1 MAAPNEV
8 AVRIMNHLVTHDGNN
23 GHGYSQGSNRWGN
36 GIRETL
42 VIDGEAY
49 SFAGGDRDCSSGVIS
64 AYEAAGVDCGG
75 ATYTGNM
82 RSCMCSTGNF
92 SWEPMSYTAQPG
104 DVYLNERDHTAMC
117 KTAVP
122 DVLMQFSINENG
134 DIIGGREG
142 DQTGQESNTRPY
154 YDYPWNGILRYIG
167 EGSSDTPSY
176 GTQDHSIPDLRYRVC
191 SQAQGWLPEMVNHYD
206 PSGSGDDYAG
216 DGSPILYLAIDMPGW
231 YQACT
236 QQNGWLPAVRGYD
249 ASDREHGCAGDG
261 SPVTAVRCYYE
272 TQNPAATGW
281 LGIEYAV
288 ADVGCGF
295 LPDMVDLRDAGG
307 TADDFAGDGGV
318 AGAFRARIVAL

>member
-1 MAAPNEV
+1 MEHAP
-8 AVRIMNHLVTHDGNN
+8 L
-23 GHGYSQGSNRWGN
+23 HGLNDATIIVDESDSFGGKYER
-36 GIRETL
+36 R
-42 VIDGEAY
+42 GEQPLL
-49 SFAGGDRDCSSGVIS
+49 SPLSVDRTPLCTIL
-64 AYEAAGVDCGG
+64 
-75 ATYTGNM
+75 
-82 RSCMCSTGNF
+82 
-92 SWEPMSYTAQPG
+92 EP
-104 DVYLNERDHTAMC
+104 R
-117 KTAVP
+117 
-122 DVLMQFSINENG
+122 
-134 DIIGGREG
+134 
-142 DQTGQESNTRPY
+142 RP
-154 YDYPWNGILRYIG
+154 
-167 EGSSDTPSY
+167 
-176 GTQDHSIPDLRYRVC
+176 
-191 SQAQGWLPEMVNHYD
+191 D

-236 QQNGWLPAVRGYD
+236 QRNGWLPAVRGYD